1 MIAPQKNSRN
11 LRARFSF
18 PIHLLMAWEM
28 SGHGLS
34 NFDEGISCPRNEAV
48 CVCVCGETCMAGK
61 SFIPISFSNLSASHP
76 QRLSAPKICIFRS
89 ITKKRRDA
97 HVFIE
102 SCSKMTRV
110 ANKNHNSPR
119 TQRTAI
125 YRYNSMFCIVT

>member
-1 MIAPQKNSRN
+1 MIAQKNSRN

-48 CVCVCGETCMAGK
+48 CVCGETCMAGK

-89 ITKKRRDA
+89 ITKKRRRDA

-102 SCSKMTRV
+102 SCSKMTLGSRI
-110 ANKNHNSPR
+110 KTIIPPC

>member
-125 YRYNSMFCIVT
+125 YRHNSMFCIVT